1 MAGLTYPPAVIT
13 TLKVVFPF
21 ALGLFLKWHLD
32 FKWLC
37 MTTFIATFLEIIV
50 LLENVPCPQRHPAGS
65 VALSPLVFQ
74 NSLAAISCV

>member
-37 MTTFIATFLEIIV
+37 MTTFIATFFFFICCNSRNYSLAGKRS
-50 LLENVPCPQRHPAGS
+50 LPTKAPCGQCGFVPAGVS
-65 VALSPLVFQ
+65 E
-74 NSLAAISCV
+74 